1 MKNNTRKNLAR
12 SLRNGGYSYAEIQ
25 KFVSVPKATLSYWFR
40 DIKLTGPQLER
51 LREKRAE
58 ASRRGTEE
66 RSKKVARMIEE
77 IETKSA
83 NDIGKV
89 TKRELWLMGVV
100 LYWRNHNKADVR
112 KGVQFTSSDPN
123 LIKLFLKWLKEIGQL
138 QDSEIAFDIFMRG
151 KNAAPVADYWAK
163 YTGFPKE
170 GFHVYKY
177 KKGTSLRSDNGLLR
191 IRVKASSMLA
201 RQLAGW
207 AKGLQEA
214 LD

>member
-12 SLRNGGYSYAEIQ
+12 SLRNGGYSYTEIQ

-40 DIKLTGPQLER
+40 DIKLSGPQLER
-51 LREKRAE
+51 LREKRSE
-58 ASRRGTEE
+58 ASKRGTEE
-66 RSKKVARMIEE
+66 RSKRVARQIEE

-100 LYWRNHNKADVR
+100 LYWRNHNKSDVR
-112 KGVQFTSSDPN
+112 KGVQFTSSDPH

-138 QDSEIAFDIFMRG
+138 EDSEIAFDIFMRG
-151 KNAAPVADYWAK
+151 KNAAPVADYWSK

-177 KKGTSLRSDNGLLR
+177 KKGASLRSDNGLLR
-191 IRVKASSMLA
+191 IRVRASSMLA
-201 RQLAGW
+201 RQMAGW
-207 AKGLQEA
+207 AKGLKEA